1 MEQLEINIER
11 LREDLKNYF
20 GTAIK
25 YSPLAVMNLCEV
37 ENADPYQLIEIALK
51 NNFDLNKY
59 IINKN
64 CIKILK

>member
-1 MEQLEINIER
+1 MEQLEINIEL

-20 GTAIK
+20 GTSMQ
-25 YSPLAVMNLCEV
+25 YSPLAIMNLNEV
-37 ENADPYQLIEIALK
+37 ENANPYELIEIALK

-59 IINKN
+59 IVKK